1 MSASKIRADHDALKQ
16 IAQSFA
22 SNAQTIEQTTQSLKS
37 NLDPLRSGDW
47 VGKGADKFYAE
58 MDSSVLPTYK
68 RLSKSL
74 NTASTVTKKI
84 SQIMQQAE
92 DDAAALFKGGHDDG
106 DGHDHDHDEG
116 DSTREKGGDGGFP
129 TGAVIGGLV
138 GGALGGLVGAAAGA
152 WIGNKIENA
161 ISDSQARSEADK
173 ARREAVSKLVQKD
186 DRQGAINEAIKQYNI
201 DTSGFKEVR
210 YDPDQNPNLDAKVKD
225 GVMTIGPGAFRSP
238 GYLASTIGHE
248 AVHTQQEK
256 GGRLINTPQ
265 GIQMNEVEAYDWEI
279 KNADANGLD
288 SIEKRTINRR
298 RESHYNKLSP
308 ENQKRVDNGNYVP
321 A

>member
-1 MSASKIRADHDALKQ
+1 MPASKVRADHDALKQ
-16 IAQSFA
+16 IAQSFTA
-22 SNAQTIEQTTQSLKS
+22 NAETIEQTTQSLKG
-37 NLDPLRSGDW
+37 NLETLQGGDW

-74 NTASTVTKKI
+74 HTASTVTKKI

-92 DDAAALFKGGHDDG
+92 DDATALFKGGHADDDG
-106 DGHDHDHDEG
+106 DN
-116 DSTREKGGDGGFP
+116 TREKGGEGGFP
-129 TGAVIGGLV
+129 TGAVV
-138 GGALGGLVGAAAGA
+138 GGVVGFALGGVLGAAAGA
-152 WIGNKIENA
+152 WIGDKIEGA
-161 ISDSQARSEADK
+161 IGDSQARSEADQ
-173 ARREAVSKLVQKD
+173 ARREAVNKFVQKD
-186 DRQGAINEAIKQYNI
+186 DYQGAINETIKQYNL
-201 DTSGFKEVR
+201 DTSGFKQVKF
-210 YDPDQNPNLDAKVKD
+210 DPNQNPNLDAKVKD

-248 AVHTQQEK
+248 AVHTQQEA

-279 KNADANGLD
+279 KNADANGLND
-288 SIEKRTINRR
+288 IEKRTINRR
-298 RESHYNKLSP
+298 RDSHYNKLDSA
-308 ENQKRVDNGNYVP
+308 NQKRVDDGNYTP

>member
-22 SNAQTIEQTTQSLKS
+22 SNAQTIEQTTQSLKG
-37 NLDPLRSGDW
+37 NLDTLRGGDW

-84 SQIMQQAE
+84 SQIMKQAE
-92 DDAAALFKGGHDDG
+92 DDAAALFKGGD
-106 DGHDHDHDEG
+106 DGHDHDDG
-116 DSTREKGGDGGFP
+116 DNTREKGGEGGFP
-129 TGAVIGGLV
+129 TGAVV
-138 GGALGGLVGAAAGA
+138 GGVVGFALGGVLGAAAGA
-152 WIGNKIENA
+152 WVGNKIENA
-161 ISDSQARSEADK
+161 ISDSAERSAADK
-173 ARREAVSKLVQKD
+173 VRREAISKLVQND
-186 DRQGAINEAIKQYNI
+186 DRQGAINEAIKQYNL
-201 DTSGFKEVR
+201 DTSGFKEIK

-288 SIEKRTINRR
+288 DIEKRTINRR
-298 RESHYNKLSP
+298 RDSHYNKLSP
-308 ENQKRVDNGNYVP
+308 ENQKRADNGNYVP